1 MLMSR
6 RRRLFITVTTIG
18 AFIVGFIFAW
28 NVFNPTPSAADPD
41 PVRAESAPTHGEVA
55 SARDDPALAGDDL
68 ETGVGGSGT
77 GGHRPTVAADDGAG
91 NLGLGADCAELSD
104 RFVGLHDGYVAIFAG
119 TPDGCRELI
128 ETRPQP
134 VSQLPPFQVADLRRG
149 IVFYDDDELFQILE
163 GLVVP

>member
-6 RRRLFITVTTIG
+6 RRRLFITVTIIG

-28 NVFNPTPSAADPD
+28 NVFNPTPSAAVPD
-41 PVRAESAPTHGEVA
+41 PVRAESAPTHREAA
-55 SARDDPALAGDDL
+55 SARDDAAVAGDDL
-68 ETGVGGSGT
+68 ETGVGGSS
-77 GGHRPTVAADDGAG
+77 GHRPTVAADDGADSSIVG
-91 NLGLGADCAELSD
+91 EDCAELSG

-119 TPDGCRELI
+119 TPDGCRELV
-128 ETRPQP
+128 ERRPQP

-163 GLVVP
+163 GLVAP